1 MQAVAASAVML
12 ALFGL
17 GGWEIVLILA
27 VVLILLGARRLPG
40 LGRGLR
46 LGIWEFRRATR
57 QVSDEID
64 EATREAGQSVGG
76 IYGKPAV
83 EALTPGNRVAELYDP
98 AVLQNEN
105 RARRRRM
112 VRGFVRFYW
121 WIRRF
126 VRAIRGTS
134 DKM

>member
-27 VVLILLGARRLPG
+27 VVLMLLGARRLPG

-64 EATREAGQSVGG
+64 GATREAGQSVGG
-76 IYGKPAV
+76 IYGKPAA
-83 EALTPGNRVAELYDP
+83 EALTSDNRVAELYDP
-98 AVLQNEN
+98 AGLRGKAKLHKPWKVAWFLQLC
-105 RARRRRM
+105 ARIY
-112 VRGFVRFYW
+112 RFL
-121 WIRRF
+121 
-126 VRAIRGTS
+126 RAICRVS
-134 DKM
+134 DRM